1 MAKAPEPFQPKPLP
15 PPPAPTPVVAVAKPP
30 APPPPAPAPAR
41 PVPPEPRR
49 VLREVAFRPLPGSS
63 AVVVRLSASPR
74 FEVAEIGDR
83 RVSIQL
89 SNTIIE
95 RRNDARP
102 LDTSFFPGAVA
113 SVVSTRSGSA
123 TRIDIT
129 LKRKTVHR
137 ERVEGDTLVIEFD
150 HPGEP

>member
-1 MAKAPEPFQPKPLP
+1 M
-15 PPPAPTPVVAVAKPP
+15 T
-30 APPPPAPAPAR
+30 
-41 PVPPEPRR
+41 
-49 VLREVAFRPLPGSS
+49 
-63 AVVVRLSASPR
+63 
-74 FEVAEIGDR
+74 EIGER

-89 SNTIIE
+89 INTVIE

-113 SVVSTRSGSA
+113 SIVSTRSGSA

-137 ERVEGDTLVIEFD
+137 ERVEADTLVIEFD
-150 HPGEP
+150 HPAEP